1 MGLSVTG
8 EQMIFRNEKQGKDGP
23 WASYSTGISK
33 KDEQDNWK
41 TDYYEV
47 VFVKDAKGADIPDK
61 TKIRITDAFLS
72 FRLYQDKPIKQIV
85 VKAYTMAEGQ
95 PVHAEPTGYTALT
108 ESDLPF

>member
-1 MGLSVTG
+1 MGLNVTG

-33 KDEQDNWK
+33 KDEQGKWK
-41 TDYYEV
+41 SDYYEV

-61 TKIRITDAFLS
+61 TKINITDAFLS
-72 FRLYQDKPIKQIV
+72 FRLYQDKPIKQIIV
-85 VKAYTMAEGQ
+85 QAYTMAEGQ
-95 PVHAEPTGYTALT
+95 PAQTAEYTALT

>member
-8 EQMIFRNEKQGKDGP
+8 EQMIFRNEIQGKDGP

-33 KDEQDNWK
+33 KDEQGKWK

-61 TKIRITDAFLS
+61 TKITITDGFLS
-72 FRLYQDKPIKQIV
+72 FRVWQDKPIKQVIV
-85 VKAYTMAEGQ
+85 QAYMMAEGQ
-95 PVHAEPTGYTALT
+95 PVQPAEYTALS